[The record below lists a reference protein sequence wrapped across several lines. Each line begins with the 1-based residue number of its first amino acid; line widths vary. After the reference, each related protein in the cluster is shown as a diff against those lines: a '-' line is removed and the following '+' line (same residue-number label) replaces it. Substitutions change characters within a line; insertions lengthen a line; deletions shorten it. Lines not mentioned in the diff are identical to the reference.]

1 LLFAEGTTMAETHY
15 EYRDT
20 SRLDDGDLSR
30 HAIETFN
37 HPGLK
42 YSSPKPWILALSVS
56 LAMWAALGWVIWT
69 LLK

>member
-20 SRLDDGDLSR
+20 SRLDESGLSG
-30 HAIETFN
+30 HAIEALN

-56 LAMWAALGWVIWT
+56 LAMWAALGWVIWM
-69 LLK
+69 LFK